1 MRTREKI
8 KVTAVEQF
16 NEHGA
21 TNISTIR
28 LSNHMGISPGN
39 YYYYFSS
46 KEDLIR
52 VIWEEDMLPHSNG
65 FFFDREYAAT
75 AKGMLNFME
84 AGVNHIY
91 KYRFFYT
98 ELYIL
103 QKNDPELME
112 LYKKHLSGLSKQAVK
127 IFQPWEDAGMLKFP
141 ESQEEKERLMEN
153 MWVVAM
159 GWVGFTE
166 VYNTKMSA
174 KKVKEKVTQ
183 QIYSLFS
190 PTFTPVGRRDF
201 EALLYK

>member
-8 KVTAVEQF
+8 KVTAIEQF
-16 NEHGA
+16 NEFGA

-46 KEDLIR
+46 KEHLIR

-65 FFFDREYAAT
+65 FFFEREYAPT
-75 AKGMLNFME
+75 VKGMMNFME

-98 ELYIL
+98 ELFIL
-103 QKNDPELME
+103 QKNDPKLLEV
-112 LYKKHLSGLSKQAVK
+112 YRTHLAEISKQAVK
-127 IFQPWEDAGMLKFP
+127 IFQPWEDAGLLKFP
-141 ESQEEKERLMEN
+141 DSVEEKERLMEN

-166 VYNTKMSA
+166 SYNEKMSA
-174 KKVKEKVTQ
+174 KKVKEKVVFQ
-183 QIYSLFS
+183 LYSLFS
-190 PTFTPVGRRDF
+190 SSLTADGKKGF
-201 EALLYK
+201 EALLK